1 MRSLMQTML
10 VVITGLVLLAPADFF
25 AQSPSPRPGADI
37 ILDVI
42 ATHSTMASEDRYVYL
57 RAFSDG
63 TAEYQ
68 SAKRSDAVQSDLPVM
83 KKTLTQDEFNRIR
96 SILSEPRLAALRPKY
111 ATRYAIVDSWTEW
124 TVKIKRSGQTQSIQ
138 VLEFSPGL
146 ARIMKH
152 PYPDA
157 LVRLGCNI
165 EKLRA
170 DVSGESDSLHS
181 DCKKALGMTDQPA
194 S

>member
-1 MRSLMQTML
+1 MGLLLQSML
-10 VVITGLVLLAPADFF
+10 AVITGLGLLASANNFVQL
-25 AQSPSPRPGADI
+25 AAPSPAADT

-42 ATHSTMASEDRYVYL
+42 ATHSTMASEERYVYL
-57 RAFSDG
+57 RVFSDG

-68 SAKRSDAVQSDLPVM
+68 SSKHSDGVQNDLPVIR
-83 KKTLTQDEFNRIR
+83 KTLRQDEFKRIR
-96 SILSEPRLAALRPKY
+96 SILSEPKLAAVGPKY

-124 TVKIKRSGQTQSIQ
+124 TVKIQRSGQTQSIQ

-146 ARIMKH
+146 ARTMKH

-170 DVSGESDSLHS
+170 DVSGETNSLHN